1 MDRAERIGLGVAVV
15 GHVVLFGLLSVGF
28 LATPNPTELKPVP
41 IDVSL
46 VDEVGLEAQAP
57 ASIEPPATSIA
68 PEQGPPEDAAPPEP
82 AAQPEPEPRPQ
93 PEPAPPE
100 PAPDPRPAPRPAPP
114 QPAPKPRPAPK
125 PVPKAQPQPKKAVEA
140 PPAKAQ
146 PKAEPKPAAKAAAKP
161 APKAAPA
168 TKAAAK
174 PAATKGSGA
183 DVAAKASRP
192 RGSRLGDDFLKG
204 LSDTPSESRATNPPG
219 AAKIDARA
227 LAGIRD
233 AIRRQIQP
241 CADKQVNP
249 GPGAN
254 AIVTVLNLRLNRD
267 GTLAGNPKMVRQ
279 SGISGENERYAQR
292 VVDLG
297 IAAFRACTPLKLPAE
312 FYQTAN
318 GGWGNINY
326 NWQLR

>member
-1 MDRAERIGLGVAVV
+1 MDRAERIGLGVAAVA
-15 GHVVLFGLLSVGF
+15 HVVLFGLLSVGF

-82 AAQPEPEPRPQ
+82 EAAPEPEPQPEPE
-93 PEPAPPE
+93 
-100 PAPDPRPAPRPAPP
+100 PAPP
-114 QPAPKPRPAPK
+114 QPAPEPRPAPK
-125 PVPKAQPQPKKAVEA
+125 PAPKAPPQPKKPA
-140 PPAKAQ
+140 PAPKEVAK
-146 PKAEPKPAAKAAAKP
+146 PKAEPKPAPKAAAKP
-161 APKAAPA
+161 APKAVPAPKA
-168 TKAAAK
+168 QPKAAA
-174 PAATKGSGA
+174 AKGSGSDTA
-183 DVAAKASRP
+183 SKASRP

-204 LSDTPSESRATNPPG
+204 LSDTPSESKAPNPPG

-254 AIVTVLNLRLNRD
+254 NIVTVLNLRLNRD

-279 SGISGENERYAQR
+279 TGISGENERYAQR

-297 IAAFRACTPLKLPAE
+297 VAAFRACTPLTLPAE

-318 GGWGNINY
+318 GGWSNINY

>member
-1 MDRAERIGLGVAVV
+1 MDRAERIGLGVALV

-41 IDVSL
+41 VDVSL

-57 ASIEPPATSIA
+57 AAIEPPAPSIA
-68 PEQGPPEDAAPPEP
+68 PEAGPPEDAAPPEP
-82 AAQPEPEPRPQ
+82 EAAPEPEPQPEPE
-93 PEPAPPE
+93 
-100 PAPDPRPAPRPAPP
+100 PAPP
-114 QPAPKPRPAPK
+114 QPAPEPRPAPK
-125 PVPKAQPQPKKAVEA
+125 PAPKAPPQPKKPAPAPKEVAKPKAEPKPAPKAVAKAAPKAA

-146 PKAEPKPAAKAAAKP
+146 PKPAAV
-161 APKAAPA
+161 
-168 TKAAAK
+168 
-174 PAATKGSGA
+174 KGSGT

-204 LSDTPSESRATNPPG
+204 LSDTPSESKATTPPG

-254 AIVTVLNLRLNRD
+254 NIVTVLNLRLNRD

>member
-1 MDRAERIGLGVAVV
+1 MDRAERIGLGAAIV

-46 VDEVGLEAQAP
+46 VADVGLEAQAP

-68 PEQGPPEDAAPPEP
+68 PEAGPPEDAAPPEP
-82 AAQPEPEPRPQ
+82 EAAPEPEPQPEPE
-93 PEPAPPE
+93 
-100 PAPDPRPAPRPAPP
+100 PAPP
-114 QPAPKPRPAPK
+114 QPAPEPRPAPK
-125 PVPKAQPQPKKAVEA
+125 PAPKAPPRPRTPPEA
-140 PPAKAQ
+140 PKEKARPKAEPRPAAKAPAKAAPKRDAAPKAQ
-146 PKAEPKPAAKAAAKP
+146 PKAAAAK
-161 APKAAPA
+161 
-168 TKAAAK
+168 
-174 PAATKGSGA
+174 GSGSDSA
-183 DVAAKASRP
+183 SKASRP

-204 LSDTPSESRATNPPG
+204 LSDTPSESRTPNPPS
-219 AAKIDARA
+219 ASRIDAQA

-241 CADKQVNP
+241 CADRQVNP

-254 AIVTVLNLRLNRD
+254 NIVTVLNLRLNRD
-267 GTLAGNPKMVRQ
+267 GTLAGNPRMVRQ
-279 SGISGENERYAQR
+279 TGISGENERYAQR

-297 IAAFRACTPLKLPAE
+297 IAAFRACAPLRLPAE
-312 FYQTAN
+312 YYQTAN

>member
-1 MDRAERIGLGVAVV
+1 MDRAERIGLGAAIV

-28 LATPNPTELKPVP
+28 LATPNPVELKPVP
-41 IDVSL
+41 IDISL
-46 VDEVGLEAQAP
+46 VDEIGLEAQAP
-57 ASIEPPATSIA
+57 ASIQPPATSIA

-82 AAQPEPEPRPQ
+82 EAAPEPQPQPEPEP
-93 PEPAPPE
+93 AL
-100 PAPDPRPAPRPAPP
+100 P
-114 QPAPKPRPAPK
+114 QPAPEPRPAPK
-125 PVPKAQPQPKKAVEA
+125 PAPKAPARPKKPAEA
-140 PPAKAQ
+140 PREKAK
-146 PKAEPKPAAKAAAKP
+146 PKAEPKPAPKAPAKAQPKREA
-161 APKAAPA
+161 APKAKP
-168 TKAAAK
+168 KASAA
-174 PAATKGSGA
+174 KGSGS
-183 DVAAKASRP
+183 DSAAKASRP
-192 RGSRLGDDFLKG
+192 RGSRLGDDFRKG
-204 LSDTPSESRATNPPG
+204 LTDTVSDSRAPNPPS
-219 AAKIDARA
+219 AARIDGRA

-233 AIRRQIQP
+233 AIQRQIQP

-254 AIVTVLNLRLNRD
+254 SIVTVLNLRLNRD

-279 SGISGENERYAQR
+279 SGVTGENDRYAQR

-318 GGWGNINY
+318 GGWSNINY

>member
-1 MDRAERIGLGVAVV
+1 MDRAERIGLGVAAV

-68 PEQGPPEDAAPPEP
+68 PEAGPPEDAAPPEP
-82 AAQPEPEPRPQ
+82 EAAPPPEPQPE

-100 PAPDPRPAPRPAPP
+100 PAPEPKPAPR
-114 QPAPKPRPAPK
+114 
-125 PVPKAQPQPKKAVEA
+125 PVPKAQPRP
-140 PPAKAQ
+140 Q
-146 PKAEPKPAAKAAAKP
+146 PKAEAPKEKARPKAVPKPAAKAP
-161 APKAAPA
+161 AKAAPKTETAKA
-168 TKAAAK
+168 TPKASAA
-174 PAATKGSGA
+174 KGSGSDTA
-183 DVAAKASRP
+183 SKASRP
-192 RGSRLGDDFLKG
+192 RGSRLGDDFRKG
-204 LSDTPSESRATNPPG
+204 LTDTPSESRAPNPPG

-254 AIVTVLNLRLNRD
+254 NIVTVLNLRLNRD
-267 GTLAGNPKMVRQ
+267 GTLNGNPKMVRQ
-279 SGISGENERYAQR
+279 TGISGENERYAQR

-297 IAAFRACTPLKLPAE
+297 VAAFRACTPLRLPAE